1 MTFFI
6 SESDIPRYSHVQ
18 YVAVMVLTLTYVAV
32 MCCSMLQS
40 CFVLCRSHV
49 LQHVVCMCC
58 SMLQSCA
65 AVCCSDVLQY
75 GAVVLLTL
83 QHVAALPNTRIFQ

>member
-1 MTFFI
+1 
-6 SESDIPRYSHVQ
+6 
-18 YVAVMVLTLTYVAV
+18 
-32 MCCSMLQS
+32 
-40 CFVLCRSHV
+40 
-49 LQHVVCMCC
+49 
-58 SMLQSCA
+58 MLQSCA